1 MEANWEPLIKA
12 LGETRCVG
20 FLFMGTLN
28 GLYAYKHGITRSYLY
43 LDSDANSYSYTG
55 DGCFARAELASQLR
69 KLEADLEALGYTV
82 ETPYDDEFIAM
93 KRRVF
98 ARHGI
103 PIKVV
108 QLEPRELTVQAKDS
122 KVH

>member
-1 MEANWEPLIKA
+1 MEANWKPLIKA
-12 LGETRCVG
+12 LGEERCMG

-28 GLYAYKHGITRSYLY
+28 GLFAYKHGVTRSYLY
-43 LDSDANSYSYTG
+43 LDDDGNSYSYSG
-55 DGCFARAELASQLR
+55 DGCFVRAELAGQIQ
-69 KLEADLEALGYTV
+69 KLEADLEALGCTL

-93 KRRVF
+93 KKRVF

-103 PIKVV
+103 PVEVV
-108 QLEPRELTVQAKDS
+108 QLEPREITAKPNDS